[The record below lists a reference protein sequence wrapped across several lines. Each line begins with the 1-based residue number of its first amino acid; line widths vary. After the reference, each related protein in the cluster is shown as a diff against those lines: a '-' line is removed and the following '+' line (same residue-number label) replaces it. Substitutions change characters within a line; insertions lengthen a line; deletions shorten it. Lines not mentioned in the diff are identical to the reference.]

1 MPQWAGSCW
10 YFLRFIDPHNAQ
22 HPWDSEKERYWMPVD
37 LYVGGVEHAV
47 LHLLYSRFWH
57 QVLYDCGL
65 VSTSEPFQK
74 LVNQGMI
81 LGFSYRYYEDP
92 TGKRYAYHAVQRVM
106 QDGSEE
112 PDYVLAGNQSVT
124 LTVRYVPVDK
134 VVWYNEKPYHPEE
147 PELELELQQDKMSK
161 SRGNVVNPD
170 SVIAEYGTDALRC
183 YEMFMGPLEQV
194 KPWNTR
200 SVAGVARFLSRAWS
214 LIVSDSGELRTQ
226 IVQAS
231 PDPQD
236 SLTREYHKRV
246 KKVTEDL
253 EGMRFNTALSAL
265 MEFTNEG
272 HKAERLPRALVEGF
286 VLLLSPFAPHLAEE
300 LWQRL
305 GHVKTLAYEAW
316 PTYDPE
322 LVRDATVTVPVQ
334 VNGKLRA
341 TIEVDANADQAA
353 ILSIARTHEKVQ
365 SYLSGKTIRRE
376 VVVPGRLV
384 NFVVA

>member
-1 MPQWAGSCW
+1 M
-10 YFLRFIDPHNAQ
+10 
-22 HPWDSEKERYWMPVD
+22 
-37 LYVGGVEHAV
+37 
-47 LHLLYSRFWH
+47 
-57 QVLYDCGL
+57 
-65 VSTSEPFQK
+65 
-74 LVNQGMI
+74 
-81 LGFSYRYYEDP
+81 
-92 TGKRYAYHAVQRVM
+92 QRTT

-200 SVAGVARFLSRAWS
+200 SVAGVARFLSRVWS
-214 LIVSDSGELRTQ
+214 LVVSDSGELRTQ